1 MTTNGGDPEK
11 QPSQATLDTLRFV
24 VQNSGREIVFAR
36 SATRHRIS
44 RAVIRAVVADP
55 LVVARLRATE
65 KSGEA
70 VLFLGSDR
78 DGKPLEI
85 IAVELE
91 TGLLVIHAMPLR
103 KKWLYLYRLCSDDE

>member
-1 MTTNGGDPEK
+1 MSTNGGDLEN
-11 QPSQATLDTLRFV
+11 QPAQESFDSLSFV

-36 SATRHRIS
+36 SATRHRVS
-44 RAVIRAVVADP
+44 RAVIRAVVANP

-70 VLFLGSDR
+70 VLFLGSDGA
-78 DGKPLEI
+78 GKPLEI

-103 KKWLYLYRLCSDDE
+103 KKWLYLYRLGSDDE